1 MEIED
6 LKKLIEEEK
15 KITAKEI
22 LQNEK
27 EVGEVETIGK
37 LEDHFYLIKT
47 PHSDSNGMMWSAW

>member
-47 PHSDSNGMMWSAW
+47 PPTQTRTG